1 MYLGVNEENKDPD
14 PTSEQLEPW
23 YRRPVDALVGLLGNV
38 SYVGDDYVV
47 SAQQGALTIDMTG
60 TPPWERVAPGAEP
73 TPPAG
78 TPPTDPFAFV
88 RMIPRPVLYGGAALL
103 ALALLRR

>member
-23 YRRPVDALVGLLGNV
+23 YRRPVDAIVGLLGNV
-38 SYVGDDYVV
+38 SYVGDDYTV
-47 SAQQGALTIDMTG
+47 STDEGKLLIDMTG
-60 TPPWERVAPGAEP
+60 TAPWERVAPGAVS
-73 TPPAG
+73 TPAAG

-88 RMIPRPVLYGGAALL
+88 RMIPQPVLYGGAVLL